1 MSDLQSALQGARFDG
16 YVSVFEAQPAG
27 MIQLRA
33 DLAED
38 AVAHAVHRATGATIP
53 QPLGLSTGDRG
64 EALWMAPDELLLRVL
79 TDAIPELLADVQ
91 DDLRDHHHLALD
103 VSAMRTEI
111 RVEGAA
117 VREVLAKVTPVDM
130 ETLKPGTVRRTRL
143 AQVAAAI
150 WLSNDETAH
159 VLCFRSVATYVF
171 DVLSVSARKGGE
183 VGAF

>member
-1 MSDLQSALQGARFDG
+1 MSDLCSALQGARFDG
-16 YVSVFEAQPAG
+16 YVSVFEAQPAA

-33 DLAED
+33 DLSAD

-64 EALWMAPDELLLRVL
+64 EALWMSPDELLLRVSV
-79 TDAIPELLADVQ
+79 DAIPEALTGLQ
-91 DDLRDHHHLALD
+91 DDLRDQHHLALD
-103 VSAMRTEI
+103 VSAMRSEI
-111 RVEGAA
+111 RLEGAA

-130 ETLKPGTVRRTRL
+130 ATLKPGTVRRTRL
-143 AQVAAAI
+143 AQVAAAM
-150 WLSNDETAH
+150 WLSDEETAH

-171 DVLSVSARKGGE
+171 DVLAVSARKGGE